1 MTSSLGSEDH
11 LARILN
17 HRQPF
22 GPPDTES
29 VVSAGC
35 AGTERLFDTSNL
47 IYAQAVGTARPA
59 YIIGRK
65 GAGKTAFL
73 LSTAGPGRQPEM
85 LRTATVY
92 SEMVA
97 TLRCYTEHRGPLFV
111 EQIGKIWAALFD
123 HVALAYACRTAT
135 ANDTPHEL
143 QTMWDYLD
151 TQGAAPQPAVTV
163 AEQFLADLQRR
174 IKDRA
179 PIGLA
184 EVIDGMERGGVRF
197 AAARSAMRVVLPART
212 EAPIIVMDNLEDLHE
227 RLHDLREVLAGLF
240 GCIGQVIEQNAGGR
254 PFGVHVC
261 LPSELF
267 ETIHEISANP
277 EKDFRGNYLTI
288 YWTARELLHL
298 AGTRLR
304 LYLQTHHPEELRVLE
319 YRVPNAR
326 DDVVALLRSVL
337 PDSLENGL
345 GRTEDPVAYLLRHT
359 QLLPRHLI
367 ELLNRVFTARCGDSA
382 PWAVSPDAIRRGTRV
397 AEDMIVRGVLS
408 AHREAFPTARKALG
422 RLSDRLGICFR
433 AQDLHKVYN
442 REGIKKITG
451 LEFGEFLQMLFDLG
465 VLGVKVDRTARY
477 NKADFQYTFDSRL
490 NPEEDADELCVHPLF
505 TRYLHE
511 RSLPRLRR
519 EGALPTYPYGSDPAD
534 GDYRLSLGY
543 ADRPGRGLR

>member
-1 MTSSLGSEDH
+1 MVSSVALDDY

-17 HRQPF
+17 RHQPF

-35 AGTERLFDTSNL
+35 IGAERLFDRSNL
-47 IYAQAVGTARPA
+47 IYAQAVGTTRPA

-73 LSTAGPGRQPEM
+73 LATAGPGRQPEM

-97 TLRCYTEHRGPLFV
+97 TLRCYAEHRGPLFV
-111 EQIGKIWAALFD
+111 EQVGKIWSALFD
-123 HVALAYACRTAT
+123 HVALAYACRTAAAT
-135 ANDTPHEL
+135 DAPHEL

-151 TQGAAPQPAVTV
+151 AQAGVVQPAITV

-179 PIGLA
+179 PVGLA
-184 EVIDGMERGGVRF
+184 EVIEGMERGGVRF
-197 AAARSAMRVVLPART
+197 AAARAAMHVVLAARA

-240 GCIGQVIEQNAGGR
+240 GCIGRIIEENSEGR
-254 PFGVHVC
+254 PFGVHIC

-304 LYLQTHHPEELRVLE
+304 LYLQTHHRDELRALE
-319 YRVPNAR
+319 YRAPAAR
-326 DDVVALLRSVL
+326 DDVVALLRAVL
-337 PDSLENGL
+337 PPTLMNGL
-345 GRTEDPVAYLLRHT
+345 GRPEDPVAYLLRHT

-367 ELLNRVFTARCGDSA
+367 ELLNRVFTARAGDST
-382 PWAVSPDAIRRGTRV
+382 PWAVTPDAVRRGTRV
-397 AEDMIVRGVLS
+397 AEDMIVRGILS
-408 AHREAFPTARKALG
+408 AHRESFPTARKALG

-442 REGIKKITG
+442 REGIRKITG

-465 VLGVKVDRTARY
+465 VLGVKVDQTARY
-477 NKADFQYTFDSRL
+477 NKADFQYTFDSLL
-490 NPEEDADELCVHPLF
+490 NPEEDTDELCVHPLF
-505 TRYLHE
+505 TRFLHE
-511 RSLPRLRR
+511 RSLPKLRR
-519 EGALPTYPYGSDPAD
+519 EAALPTYPYGCDPAD
-534 GDYRLSLGY
+534 GDYRFSLGY
-543 ADRPGRGLR
+543 TERSGRG